1 MSNSETFEK
10 WRVFIMKKIVDYFFE
25 DDELDLVWAYGYL
38 LILEVIL
45 ILIIILE
52 LMFYKIFII

>member
-1 MSNSETFEK
+1 
-10 WRVFIMKKIVDYFFE
+10 MKKIVNYFFE
-25 DDELDLVWAYGYL
+25 DDELDLVWVYGYL

-52 LMFYKIFII
+52 LMFDKIFII